1 MTRLIRGL
9 GSSKLYAKKGFY
21 STLTTFLT
29 MHPNTSVD
37 TILVTMDTE
46 LHPVNSNTKSVI

>member
-21 STLTTFLT
+21 STLTTYLT
-29 MHPNTSVD
+29 MHPDTSID

-46 LHPVNSNTKSVI
+46 LHPVNSNAKSVM